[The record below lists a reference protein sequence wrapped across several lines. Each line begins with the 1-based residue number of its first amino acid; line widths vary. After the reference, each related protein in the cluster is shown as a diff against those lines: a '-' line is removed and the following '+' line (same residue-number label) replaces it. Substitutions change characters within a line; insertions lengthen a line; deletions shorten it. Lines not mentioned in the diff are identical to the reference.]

1 MPDGIDLDMSQY
13 ARTCVNMP
21 NSAQMAFVLYFS
33 IVILCLLERVVT
45 YFTVYIKLE
54 FLV

>member
-21 NSAQMAFVLYFS
+21 KSAQMAFVLYFS